1 MIKYLNYARR
11 LYKYLP
17 DIMLL
22 TAINLFIAV
31 KTDLLADT
39 FFTLVVFLA
48 VNAIFLLAIQL
59 IKYLNDDVGNR
70 EYSWRDAERETPR
83 EESDVK
89 VVVRHKGALYI
100 CDAFYSDGLY
110 DKFDGWGVSSR
121 LLDTNNEVILWR
133 YRTFEEMRDY

>member
-1 MIKYLNYARR
+1 MTKYLNYARR

-48 VNAIFLLAIQL
+48 VNAIFLMAVQL
-59 IKYLNDDVGNR
+59 IKYLNDGADNHG
-70 EYSWRDAERETPR
+70 YLWRDAERETPR
-83 EESDVK
+83 EASYVK
-89 VVVRHKGALYI
+89 VVVKHKDTLHI
-100 CDAFYSDGLY
+100 CDAFYDMDLY
-110 DKFDGWGVSSR
+110 GKYDGWGVSLG
-121 LLDTNNEVILWR
+121 LLNTNNEVILWR
-133 YRTFEEMRDY
+133 YRTFEEMREY